1 MELQDGSLVA
11 IDEIGGYTVLL
22 QLGKGLLV
30 GCREEIRGIGHESV
44 EQTHADGE
52 HRCHTEGDFAAS
64 RSENLFRVANHLSQ
78 GEHGQDRHGEFGNHQ
93 RRRHGAE
100 LRIHRQHIDKE
111 VGGSH
116 EIVSPCEEE
125 REQGSRGKRPLERSA
140 HQTEAE

>member
-1 MELQDGSLVA
+1 MELQDGPFVA
-11 IDEIGGYTVLL
+11 IDKIGGQTELL
-22 QLGKGLLV
+22 QLSESLAV
-30 GCREEIRGIGHESV
+30 GRREKVRGIGYESV

-64 RSENLFRVANHLSQ
+64 RSENLFRVANHLGQ

-100 LRIHRQHIDKE
+100 LRIHRQHIDEE

-116 EIVSPCEEE
+116 EVVTPCEEE

-140 HQTEAE
+140 HQAEAE